1 MPQLALTTSSTF
13 PQMLLVL
20 ELAGTKYLFAERG
33 PQTISMD
40 GADAL
45 FHPGLVSSEI
55 ELAIDL
61 WGTSASSRSVSV
73 QVDLAN
79 VVDTDTL
86 FSIGV
91 ALYQA
96 KASLYLYAGGA
107 FETAQRVAS
116 GFVRDPVYADPSDPR
131 MFGFTIDRDFTERA
145 LYPSAGAYLRDD
157 SFSLIGEVDDN
168 DIGLFYPI
176 IIGKPGATNRSLA
189 GVVKTLQAVRA
200 NVDATIGFESNA
212 RIVVA
217 LGNILATSCHIWSNV
232 NHTDTVSLLTDTDDY
247 GNLVTY
253 ADLTTAGTPHY
264 FNDNDSGPT
273 YVAFTQEGIAGPSG
287 EGMRGVGDVVV
298 WALGLSSLA
307 KTGDVDWN
315 RVLANQDKLNAL
327 GRVDTW
333 IANRVKPL
341 EWLLN
346 DVLAYFPVFVA
357 DMGDGLYVDVWD
369 YDPDSPPELYIDT
382 SIGGFERCAP
392 VSWSSQTPASKITVR
407 GHIAASGSYFTTVE
421 YSGNPDDSAF
431 DATYLVSGLNVIRR
445 NELLSRSFQLF
456 GENEIEIQVPTV
468 QEPATL
474 DRIAD
479 FNVQKYALP
488 TASVG
493 YIIPWRKTSVRPG
506 MRVLVND
513 TGAGLTSAKGVISG
527 FRYTAGTL
535 QVKVSLLPH

>member
-40 GADAL
+40 GSDAL

-55 ELAIDL
+55 ELSIDL

-96 KASLYLYAGGA
+96 KASLYLYAGCA

-116 GFVRDPVYADPSDPR
+116 GFVRDPVYADPSDQR

-157 SFSLIGEVDDN
+157 SFSLAGAVDDN
-168 DIGLFYPI
+168 DIGLFYPT
-176 IIGKPGATNRSLA
+176 IIGRPGSTGATLS
-189 GVVKTLQAVRA
+189 GVVKTMQAPRA
-200 NVDATIGFESNA
+200 NVGAIFPEND

-217 LGNILATSCHIWSNV
+217 LGKILATSCRVWSKSN
-232 NHTDTVSLLTDTDDY
+232 NFDTVDLLTDTDTY
-247 GNLVTY
+247 GNVVTY
-253 ADLTTAGTPHY
+253 LDLTTSGTPAA
-264 FNDNDSGPT
+264 FGDEDTGPT
-273 YVAFTQEGIAGPSG
+273 HVAFTDEGIPGPSG

-307 KTGDVDWN
+307 RTGDVDWN

-333 IANRVKPL
+333 IASRIKPL
-341 EWLLN
+341 DWLIS

-369 YDPDSPPELYIDT
+369 YDPDSQPELYIDT

-392 VSWSSQTPASKITVR
+392 VSWSSDSRASHLSVS
-407 GHIAASGSYFTTVE
+407 GGLLASGGYNTTILA
-421 YSGNPDDSAF
+421 SGDLLDQSLSNVVVNRVVRND
-431 DATYLVSGLNVIRR
+431 YLLGKS
-445 NELLSRSFQLF
+445 LSIF
-456 GENEIEIQVPTV
+456 GKNEIEIQVPTV
-468 QEPATL
+468 SDQVTL
-474 DRIAD
+474 DRILTYHI
-479 FNVQKYALP
+479 NKCALP

-506 MRVLVND
+506 MRVQVND
-513 TGAGLTSAKGVISG
+513 TAAGLMDAKGVISG